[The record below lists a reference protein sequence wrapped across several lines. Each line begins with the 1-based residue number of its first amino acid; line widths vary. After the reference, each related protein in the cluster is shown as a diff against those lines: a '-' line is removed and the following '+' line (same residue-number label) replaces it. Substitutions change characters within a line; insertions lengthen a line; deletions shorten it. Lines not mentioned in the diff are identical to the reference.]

1 MKFAATE
8 GMQAHNTGTFGFSAV
23 QLSKLGATEYTLVT
37 LVIDRSGSTAGF
49 QQRMENCVKEV
60 LKACQRSPR
69 KDNLM
74 LRYVTFEDTHTEV
87 HGFKL
92 LSECNPGD
100 YDGSLPPDGMTALYD
115 ATVDGI
121 EATANFGHD
130 LLQNDY
136 SVNGLVVVITD
147 GMNNKGKSN
156 MRQVKAAFAQA
167 VKGENLESLQS
178 ILIGV
183 VDKQDGSYQSTSDY
197 LKQTKTEA
205 GFLQYV
211 ELDDAKDTTIAKLAA
226 FISKSVSS
234 QSQALGTGGPSQAV
248 TW

>member
-1 MKFAATE
+1 MKFVATE
-8 GMQAHNTGTFGFSAV
+8 GMQAHNTGTFGFSAI

-49 QQRMENCVKEV
+49 QKRMEDCVKEV

-74 LRYVTFEDTHTEV
+74 LRYVTFEDMHTEV

-92 LSECNPGD
+92 LSECNPSD
-100 YDGSLPPDGMTALYD
+100 YDNTLFPGGMTALYD

-156 MRQVKAAFAQA
+156 MRQVKDAFAQA
-167 VKGENLESLQS
+167 VRGENLESLQS

-183 VDKQDGSYQSTSDY
+183 TDKQDSGYQLVSDY
-197 LKQTKTEA
+197 LQKTQTDA
-205 GFLQYV
+205 GFLQYI
-211 ELDDAKDTTIAKLAA
+211 ELEDAKDATIAKLAA

-234 QSQALGTGGPSQAV
+234 QSQAIGSGAASQAV